1 LTGSSPGNSF
11 YRLWE
16 EVGAVQERTMIDR
29 EEYARIEGKDGK
41 ILIVYIDIDR
51 LEQHMKE
58 LAPEDKDI
66 IEEFTKGI
74 RTCIHF
80 PMPVE
85 KAPELFSPIDDLKMM
100 FKMLLYVSLMKKWGK
115 TTIESFAQ
123 RFKSQFLRESFPLI
137 PNLQN
142 PGLLR

>member
-1 LTGSSPGNSF
+1 
-11 YRLWE
+11 LWE
-16 EVGAVQERTMIDR
+16 EVGAVQERTMIDH
-29 EEYARIEGKDGK
+29 EEYARIEGKDSK
-41 ILIVYIDIDR
+41 ILIVYTDIDR

-58 LAPEDKDI
+58 LAPEDKDV

-80 PMPVE
+80 LMPVE
-85 KAPELFSPIDDLKMM
+85 KAPELFRPIDGLKMM
-100 FKMLLYVSLMKKWGK
+100 FKMLPYVSLMKKLGK

-123 RFKSQFLRESFPLI
+123 RFKNQFLRESFPLI